1 MTKQVLSLVAALALA
16 LSLSH
21 ASAQE
26 GAASASAPAAAKS
39 TKPKPKPPA
48 KPMPQK
54 QSPTVQT
61 DVNSPPLDKPPSGDV
76 QPQISIPF
84 GKTPPPPKNKP
95 ATARTNGSGT
105 GINDGAA
112 RCNAEPDE
120 QARALCR
127 EKISRS
133 TR

>member
-1 MTKQVLSLVAALALA
+1 MTKLVLSLMAALGLTLA
-16 LSLSH
+16 ASH

-26 GAASASAPAAAKS
+26 GAASAPPAAAKPA
-39 TKPKPKPPA
+39 KPKPQPQP
-48 KPMPQK
+48 KPMPKK
-54 QSPTVQT
+54 QSPTVQS
-61 DVNSPPLDKPPSGDV
+61 DVNSPPIDPPPSGEV

-95 ATARTNGSGT
+95 STARTNGS

-127 EKISRS
+127 EKLSRS
-133 TR
+133 PR